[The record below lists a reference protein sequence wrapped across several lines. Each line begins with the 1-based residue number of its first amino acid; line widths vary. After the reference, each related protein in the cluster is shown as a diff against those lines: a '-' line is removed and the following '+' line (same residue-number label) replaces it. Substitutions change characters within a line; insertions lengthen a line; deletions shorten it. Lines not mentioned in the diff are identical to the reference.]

1 MGRFFGELAITLLA
15 LIWVLV
21 IWALIIGF
29 IYIALKRFLWF
40 VTSSLPEKYRDGKIA
55 PKMDSNYKYIDD
67 EEPKERVPELRNAR
81 EQESTESHN
90 THKT

>member
-1 MGRFFGELAITLLA
+1 MGRFFGELAITLLG

-40 VTSSLPEKYRDGKIA
+40 VTSSLPEKYRDGKVA

-67 EEPKERVPELRNAR
+67 EERKETASDLRNTTA
-81 EQESTESHN
+81 QESTEKHS
-90 THKT
+90 K

>member
-1 MGRFFGELAITLLA
+1 MGKFFGELAITLLG
-15 LIWVLV
+15 LIWVLF

-29 IYIALKRFLWF
+29 IYIVLKRFLWF

-67 EEPKERVPELRNAR
+67 EEPIKKASYLKNKGE
-81 EQESTESHN
+81 
-90 THKT
+90 